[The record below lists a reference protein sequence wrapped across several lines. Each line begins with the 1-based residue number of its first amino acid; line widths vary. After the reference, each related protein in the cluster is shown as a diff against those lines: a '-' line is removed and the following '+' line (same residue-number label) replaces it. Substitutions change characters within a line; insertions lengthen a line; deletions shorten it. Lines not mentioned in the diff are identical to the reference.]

1 MQYSHAKAG
10 ALGALAL
17 FWSLAGCSGNGG
29 GSGPAPTYQVG
40 GTVEGLGAG
49 GTLVVQLNGGN
60 DLTIT
65 GDGTFEFPVQLT
77 AGDSYSVTVLSG
89 PGDYVTVQNG
99 IGIAAA
105 DVADITIACTSWRIP
120 TDEDDSESPT
130 ASDAQDPAVAINA
143 LGNAI
148 VVFSQY
154 NDRDESQIFVSALN
168 DGVWH
173 RPTDLTDHISPLGE
187 YAYAPKVAIAPT
199 GDAIVVWVQYDGSRN
214 RIFVATR
221 DGGTWTYPA
230 DLNAA
235 ISNGTTDAGD
245 CSVAMLPNGDAVVA
259 WEQFDGSFYQ
269 IYKSERHAGVWSH
282 PANLADNISP
292 NGQNAQ
298 DPFVA
303 TAGNGEIVIA
313 YRQYDGSRY
322 RTMKS
327 EFRNAVW
334 SHATSSSDAISPATQ
349 HADTISV
356 AMADNGDTLIVWR
369 QLDGSH
375 YQSFKSEYRSGSWVH
390 PANLTDN
397 ISPNGQNAYGVKV
410 AMAPNGAATIVWQQY
425 DGNST
430 AVFKSEYRNGTWT
443 HPTGLTDNIT
453 PDDIDCSEPAVAM
466 SNDDAAIS
474 YVRYYGSYDAI
485 YVTDYRSGSWRAPR
499 RLSPELTDS
508 WEPMMA
514 MNSTGRAIVA
524 WTAWTFTVD
533 RVFASSYR

>member
-313 YRQYDGSRY
+313 YQGRREHLTRIDESTVTNALARLLRGGDRFVTVLAANGERRATREGNRDISRFAATLGE
-322 RTMKS
+322 RGLAVR
-327 EFRNAVW
+327 EFALGTIDDVPANTAVLVIA
-334 SHATSSSDAISPATQ
+334 SPRSAYSLRELEAIERY
-349 HADTISV
+349 V
-356 AMADNGDTLIVWR
+356 AALER
-369 QLDGSH
+369 ERARLLSLLDMGLL
-375 YQSFKSEYRSGSWVH
+375 FLRPLRSG
-390 PANLTDN
+390 
-397 ISPNGQNAYGVKV
+397 
-410 AMAPNGAATIVWQQY
+410 
-425 DGNST
+425 
-430 AVFKSEYRNGTWT
+430 E
-443 HPTGLTDNIT
+443 
-453 PDDIDCSEPAVAM
+453 
-466 SNDDAAIS
+466 
-474 YVRYYGSYDAI
+474 
-485 YVTDYRSGSWRAPR
+485 
-499 RLSPELTDS
+499 
-508 WEPMMA
+508 
-514 MNSTGRAIVA
+514 TGRDLR
-524 WTAWTFTVD
+524 T
-533 RVFASSYR
+533 